1 MQSFYS
7 NQTNQIFRQCS
18 PGWNSVT
25 NQILLLSLSDQKRRN
40 KCKHSNSA
48 LTKKNRRAGQAKSN
62 QSNLFTLNSN
72 QLISDQ
78 FLIKNPNYAN
88 LAKQPNQLNVPFC
101 TGGLQPLNGHSF
113 ASPFNEDGRLTSA
126 NNQFCSCCFLDK
138 HSTTS
143 CSRDSS
149 SSPKSTVTHI
159 SNNQL
164 FSDQL
169 SDRNSQTSSE
179 GSNLWCSTPSSS
191 NDLQST
197 NVSTESFV
205 LDDKL
210 NTNLVTSNY
219 NTNGSTHSAEQA
231 RQTANNFLN
240 VPASTNSTPNR
251 ITPTFRSFNQVHQQ
265 ASKQYQ
271 TNQLNIDDNFNSS
284 FNSKTSSNRH
294 SHLNRH
300 LDSCNCHNDADQTE
314 SPKSCSQSYRP
325 YHQSFANHLLNHLNY
340 PNQHLL
346 FVNRLIAQDTN
357 CPDQEPQ
364 QFDSQLKPE
373 LLPQL
378 KAELN
383 CSFRLPSTLATGHRY
398 QKRQLRSNA
407 KSKAI
412 EKQPKT
418 PFVSRIVA
426 KIKANKFR
434 LAMYR
439 NSSTSTSL
447 QSQSTLNPHG
457 SFNKPGSNVALC
469 WQDINVYK
477 PIPIVDQLAFR
488 LNTNVLGCEEHN
500 LILKQLNGFIKF
512 GEIMAIMG
520 KFFVNDTI

>member
-1 MQSFYS
+1 M
-7 NQTNQIFRQCS
+7 
-18 PGWNSVT
+18 
-25 NQILLLSLSDQKRRN
+25 
-40 KCKHSNSA
+40 
-48 LTKKNRRAGQAKSN
+48 
-62 QSNLFTLNSN
+62 NSN

-78 FLIKNPNYAN
+78 LSIKNPNYAD
-88 LAKQPNQLNVPFC
+88 LCKQTSGNQLNAPFC
-101 TGGLQPLNGHSF
+101 SNLPSLNHFS
-113 ASPFNEDGRLTSA
+113 SPFHEDARFVSA

-179 GSNLWCSTPSSS
+179 GSNLWCSSTPSSS

-210 NTNLVTSNY
+210 NINLVTNSADPTPRS
-219 NTNGSTHSAEQA
+219 TNG
-231 RQTANNFLN
+231 FLN
-240 VPASTNSTPNR
+240 VPGSTAANSTPNR

-284 FNSKTSSNRH
+284 FNSKTSTKSSCSKTSKTCSH
-294 SHLNRH
+294 SHHFN
-300 LDSCNCHNDADQTE
+300 SNSSNCQHNADQSD
-314 SPKSCSQSYRP
+314 SPKSCNQPYAP
-325 YHQSFANHLLNHLNY
+325 YHHSVANPLLNY

-346 FVNRLIAQDTN
+346 FANRPIAQIN
-357 CPDQEPQ
+357 HPEAEPPFDGQ
-364 QFDSQLKPE
+364 QPPKQRPSS

-383 CSFRLPSTLATGHRY
+383 CSFRLPNTAGNRY
-398 QKRQLRSNA
+398 QKKRQFKPNH

-412 EKQPKT
+412 EKQPKVA
-418 PFVSRIVA
+418 FVSSIVA
-426 KIKANKFR
+426 KIKANKFI

-447 QSQSTLNPHG
+447 QSQSTLHPHG
-457 SFNKPGSNVALC
+457 SFHKPGSNVALC

-520 KFFVNDTI
+520 KLNLLNLNFCVLLN

>member
-1 MQSFYS
+1 M
-7 NQTNQIFRQCS
+7 
-18 PGWNSVT
+18 NS
-25 NQILLLSLSDQKRRN
+25 S
-40 KCKHSNSA
+40 
-48 LTKKNRRAGQAKSN
+48 
-62 QSNLFTLNSN
+62 

-78 FLIKNPNYAN
+78 FLIKNPNYAD
-88 LAKQPNQLNVPFC
+88 LSKPPNQQLNAPFC
-101 TGGLQPLNGHSF
+101 SNLHLGQFHEDSRF
-113 ASPFNEDGRLTSA
+113 AAP
-126 NNQFCSCCFLDK
+126 NNQFCPCCFLDK

-169 SDRNSQTSSE
+169 SDRKSQTSSE

-210 NTNLVTSNY
+210 NPNLVVTSNY
-219 NTNGSTHSAEQA
+219 NTNSSTHSADQA
-231 RQTANNFLN
+231 RPTQAANGNSNFLN
-240 VPASTNSTPNR
+240 VPASNATNSTPNR

-271 TNQLNIDDNFNSS
+271 TNQLNINDNFNSS
-284 FNSKTSSNRH
+284 CSHHH
-294 SHLNRH
+294 SA
-300 LDSCNCHNDADQTE
+300 SCDFRDQNE
-314 SPKSCSQSYRP
+314 PAKSCSQSYRP
-325 YHQSFANHLLNHLNY
+325 YHHSFTNHLLSHLNY

-346 FVNRLIAQDTN
+346 FVNRLIAQN
-357 CPDQEPQ
+357 NFPDQDHEQP
-364 QFDSQLKPE
+364 FDNQPNQKPN
-373 LLPQL
+373 LFPQL

-383 CSFRLPSTLATGHRY
+383 GSFSLPTIAAGNRY
-398 QKRQLRSNA
+398 QKRQFKPNN

-418 PFVSRIVA
+418 PFVSRVVA

-447 QSQSTLNPHG
+447 QSQSTLHPHG
-457 SFNKPGSNVALC
+457 SFHKPGSNVALC
-469 WQDINVYK
+469 WQDICVYK

-520 KFFVNDTI
+520 KLDFCTRRKLCQTWWNLAC